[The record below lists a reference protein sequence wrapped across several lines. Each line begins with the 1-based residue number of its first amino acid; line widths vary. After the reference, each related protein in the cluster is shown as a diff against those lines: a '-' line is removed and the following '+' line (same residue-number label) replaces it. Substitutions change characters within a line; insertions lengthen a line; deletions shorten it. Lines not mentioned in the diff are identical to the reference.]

1 MCATSI
7 FILILFLP
15 AALLP
20 LGFDTLFSAAD
31 LDEMGVCLESHDDT
45 FLMQEYELFGFLPTP
60 NRCDTWETNEP
71 LQICQ

>member
-31 LDEMGVCLESHDDT
+31 LDEMGVCLESHDDA
-45 FLMQEYELFGFLPTP
+45 FLMQEYELVGFLPATKH
-60 NRCDTWETNEP
+60 CDTWEVKEP
-71 LQICQ
+71 LQTCL